1 MTIAQRLKDGDAV
14 QRSAVE
20 ASLATSDKVSAL
32 RSALRSA
39 PPKKGARSRSPLKA
53 AVAQLLPDLL
63 AFRAKGYTSA
73 ELAEIM
79 RGNGFVI
86 AARTLNKYISE
97 ARARPASRRKKKMA
111 SVAAAES
118 KTTTVKSGSRT
129 ADAARTMATPPS
141 LLATKPPAQ
150 ARKAARDVLG
160 HRFDDDV

>member
-14 QRSAVE
+14 DKNAVE
-20 ASLATSDKVSAL
+20 ASLATSDNVSAL

-39 PPKKGARSRSPLKA
+39 PPKKCARSRSPLKA

-63 AFRAKGYTSA
+63 AFRAKGYTSV

-79 RGNGFVI
+79 RSNGFVI
-86 AARTLNKYISE
+86 AARTLNKYINE
-97 ARARPASRRKKKMA
+97 ARARPANRRKKKIA
-111 SVAAAES
+111 PVAAAES
-118 KTTTVKSGSRT
+118 KTTVKSGSRT
-129 ADAARTMATPPS
+129 ADAAKTMATPPS

-150 ARKAARDVLG
+150 ARRAAKDILG

>member
-1 MTIAQRLKDGDAV
+1 MTIAQRLKEGDAADKN
-14 QRSAVE
+14 AVE
-20 ASLATSDKVSAL
+20 TSLATSDRVSAL

-39 PPKKGARSRSPLKA
+39 PPKKGARSPSPLKA

-73 ELAEIM
+73 ELSEIM
-79 RGNGFVI
+79 RRNGFVI
-86 AARTLNKYISE
+86 AARTLNKYINE
-97 ARARPASRRKKKMA
+97 ARARPANRRKKKMA
-111 SVAAAES
+111 SVAAKS

-129 ADAARTMATPPS
+129 ADVARTMATAPL

-150 ARKAARDVLG
+150 ARKAAKDVLG